1 MELQLTRSY
10 YPTGTNGMLFHKS
23 NFICFTIELP
33 WLNNEHLH
41 SCIPEGRY
49 QLLMRYSEQFHEHF
63 LVDGVANR
71 TLILIHPANDA
82 LKELKGCIAPVMSLA
97 GPGKGY
103 QSRVALQKIKDLLPW
118 FVSHDSV
125 SHDSCPSAVIR
136 GLTNHSPK
144 RIPVFITIKSN

>member
-33 WLNNEHLH
+33 WLNNEPKR

-49 QLLMRYSEQFHEHF
+49 QLLIRYSLRHHTHF
-63 LVDGVANR
+63 LIDDVPGRSLV
-71 TLILIHPANDA
+71 LIHPANDA

-97 GPGKGY
+97 SPGKGY
-103 QSRVALQKIKDLLPW
+103 QSVMALQKIKDLIL
-118 FVSHDSV
+118 SQ
-125 SHDSCPSAVIR
+125 IE
-136 GLTNHSPK
+136 